1 MPKLNVVNNPSGW
14 SKQYRYDK
22 AWILS
27 FGAYGNLHLLV
38 YARGIDEAL
47 EECAGWLSDN
57 APGWIMAF
65 GSEEHQ
71 DLLKE
76 ACEERGLAW
85 PEPEGA
91 DLEAYH
97 EAYEQAEADL
107 TYTESGFLTSYEWGI
122 SGEDL
127 TPKEIADFHHG
138 R

>member
-14 SKQYRYDK
+14 SKQCRYDK

-27 FGAYGNLHLLV
+27 FGAYGDLHLLV
-38 YARGIDEAL
+38 YAQGVDEAL

-57 APGWIMAF
+57 APGCLMTY

-107 TYTESGFLTSYEWGI
+107 TYTESGFLTAYEWGI
-122 SGEDL
+122 SGEGL
-127 TPKEIADFHHG
+127 SPKEIADFHHG